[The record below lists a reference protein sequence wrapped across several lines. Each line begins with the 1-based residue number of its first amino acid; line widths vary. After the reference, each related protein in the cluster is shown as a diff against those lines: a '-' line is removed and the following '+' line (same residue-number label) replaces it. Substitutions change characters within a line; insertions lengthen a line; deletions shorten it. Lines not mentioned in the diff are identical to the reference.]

1 MNCIYFYYYRD
12 ESVYIDNDND
22 EDNIISENDKL
33 NNDFSNYYYR
43 FKYNYKNV
51 YFFIQLDCIRKR
63 IKYWN

>member
-1 MNCIYFYYYRD
+1 MNCIYFNYYRD

-22 EDNIISENDKL
+22 EENIISENDKL

-63 IKYWN
+63 IKYRN

>member
-1 MNCIYFYYYRD
+1 MNCIYFNYYRD

-63 IKYWN
+63 IKYRN

>member
-1 MNCIYFYYYRD
+1 MNCIYFNYYRD